1 MKPNTKIFPN
11 VAAHSYIMNKTRDE
25 MPNHNNRTM
34 ESDYEYNITKPR
46 WLIKFTGKYEV
57 FVIFEVVDFLLY
69 FEGDINLDKKNI
81 VLFPVLFEWFVLIP

>member
-1 MKPNTKIFPN
+1 MNLFLKHVKPNTKIFPN

-46 WLIKFTGKYEV
+46 
-57 FVIFEVVDFLLY
+57 
-69 FEGDINLDKKNI
+69 
-81 VLFPVLFEWFVLIP
+81 